1 MVEQL
6 AGERKILS
14 GESTSGERARL
25 AASAA
30 ASKQGANTVVLEV
43 GPVLAIV
50 DYFVITTASNP
61 RQARTIAEEVE
72 EQLRR
77 QDGNGPLRVEGTDDA
92 RWILVDFGDIV
103 VHVLSE
109 EARAYYELERL
120 WGDVIRLDWDNEAAS
135 LDQVLSEGVGASG
148 VMGPEG

>member
-1 MVEQL
+1 M
-6 AGERKILS
+6 
-14 GESTSGERARL
+14 
-25 AASAA
+25 
-30 ASKQGANTVVLEV
+30 VLEV

-50 DYFVITTASNP
+50 DFFVITSASNP

-77 QDGNGPLRVEGTDDA
+77 QDGNGPLRVEGADDA
-92 RWILVDFGDIV
+92 RWILLDFGDIV

-120 WGDVIRLDWDNEAAS
+120 WGDVIRLDWDAAAGTTG
-135 LDQVLSEGVGASG
+135 QVLSEHAGPASVGRFEA
-148 VMGPEG
+148 

>member
-1 MVEQL
+1 
-6 AGERKILS
+6 
-14 GESTSGERARL
+14 L
-25 AASAA
+25 AATAA
-30 ASKQGANTVVLEV
+30 ASKQGADTVVLEV

-50 DYFVITTASNP
+50 DYFVVTSASNP

-77 QDGNGPLRVEGTDDA
+77 HDGNGPLRVEGTDDA
-92 RWILVDFGDIV
+92 RWILLDFGDIV

-120 WGDVIRLDWDNEAAS
+120 WGDVIRLDWDGEAGTV
-135 LDQVLSEGVGASG
+135 DQILSEGVGAAGATRS
-148 VMGPEG
+148 ER